1 VSTGTSSAALPVVR
15 KIAALRTQIAAW
27 RQAGDRIAL
36 VPTMGALHDGHL
48 ALVRRALAEN
58 DRVAVSI
65 FVNPTQ
71 FGPNEDF
78 ASYPRDESADV
89 AKLQPLGVHLVWAPE
104 PDEMYPPGFATAVRV
119 AALTEHLDGPH
130 RPGHFDGVATA
141 VTKLLRQVEPHR
153 AYFGEKDYQ
162 QLRIVNRL
170 TRDLDLGVEIVG
182 VPTVRDHDGLAL
194 SSRNAYLSTQERERA
209 ALLPLILARTAAAA
223 AAATAGFVDLL
234 NEARDMLTDAGFGP
248 IDYIQIGDAETLAPV
263 DSLERPARIF
273 VAARMGKTRLID
285 NMPVPSGNAT
295 GSFER
300 AAPQARAG

>member
-1 VSTGTSSAALPVVR
+1 MGTSGTALPVAR

-48 ALVRRALAEN
+48 ALVGRALAEN
-58 DRVAVSI
+58 DRVVVSI

-78 ASYPRDESADV
+78 ANYPRDESADV
-89 AKLQPLGVHLVWAPE
+89 EKLRPLGVHLVWAPD
-104 PDEMYPPGFATAVRV
+104 PDEMYPPGFATTVRV
-119 AALTEHLDGPH
+119 GALTDHLDGPH

-162 QLRIVNRL
+162 QLRIVTRL
-170 TRDLDLGVEIVG
+170 ARDLDLGIEVVG
-182 VPTVRDHDGLAL
+182 VRTIRDADGLAL
-194 SSRNAYLSTQERERA
+194 SSRNAYLSAQERQRA
-209 ALLPLILARTAAAA
+209 AQLPRILARTAD
-223 AAATAGFVDLL
+223 AAATAGAGFADLL
-234 NEARDMLTDAGFGP
+234 NDARKMLADAGFGP

-273 VAARMGKTRLID
+273 VAARMGNTRLID
-285 NMPVPSGNAT
+285 NMPMPSEDVTKRREPVTFHMREG
-295 GSFER
+295 
-300 AAPQARAG
+300 